1 LLLVHVIA
9 DSARGVPLYLRDQ
22 FYRESEDG
30 ARAQMQKLARKHR
43 LDAKMHRAVYLW
55 ARDPAKA
62 IVGQAKKSRVFMI
75 VMGSRGLRALKRLV
89 LGSVAERTLRY
100 ARCPVLIVKG

>member
-1 LLLVHVIA
+1 MPRCFRHTRQVAQILINPNKAYVAKLAVESTAQLLLVHVIA

-43 LDAKMHRAVYLW
+43 LDAKMHRTV
-55 ARDPAKA
+55 
-62 IVGQAKKSRVFMI
+62 
-75 VMGSRGLRALKRLV
+75 
-89 LGSVAERTLRY
+89 
-100 ARCPVLIVKG
+100 